1 MAQKIYQQDLLDDA
15 FKPKNDM
22 LTVPTKNIP
31 SVADVIGKTLPLIG
45 KYNDLG
51 RRLSI
56 ISSYFRNFFFS
67 YQLWNFSNKLWVTHK
82 RQQATRRCI
91 GWSWHVHQLWKMLH
105 DM

>member
-1 MAQKIYQQDLLDDA
+1 MKNLTGLKYKKIRDEKMAQKIYQQDLLDDA

-51 RRLSI
+51 
-56 ISSYFRNFFFS
+56 
-67 YQLWNFSNKLWVTHK
+67 
-82 RQQATRRCI
+82 
-91 GWSWHVHQLWKMLH
+91 
-105 DM
+105 

>member
-1 MAQKIYQQDLLDDA
+1 MILKRIFKNDFENLTGLKYKKIRDEKMAQKIYQQDLLDDA

-51 RRLSI
+51 C
-56 ISSYFRNFFFS
+56 YG
-67 YQLWNFSNKLWVTHK
+67 YT
-82 RQQATRRCI
+82 
-91 GWSWHVHQLWKMLH
+91 
-105 DM
+105 

>member
-51 RRLSI
+51 WRLYIARLFSDNVSFEFI
-56 ISSYFRNFFFS
+56 I
-67 YQLWNFSNKLWVTHK
+67 W
-82 RQQATRRCI
+82 
-91 GWSWHVHQLWKMLH
+91 
-105 DM
+105 

>member
-1 MAQKIYQQDLLDDA
+1 MAQKLYQQDLLDDA

-51 RRLSI
+51 RRLYTLCNLAYIYSVI
-56 ISSYFRNFFFS
+56 YSPF
-67 YQLWNFSNKLWVTHK
+67 
-82 RQQATRRCI
+82 
-91 GWSWHVHQLWKMLH
+91 
-105 DM
+105 